1 MLKKIILTILIL
13 NIPIFAKKFYY
24 IKLGSFRHWSVL
36 EKSINRL
43 PPDMR
48 SHVVVVESNGW
59 LIPYAYYT
67 SKLYALK
74 RKIYSYKRYFPDAI
88 ISSSPQ
94 IVHKRVFRDY
104 RERLNRYRP
113 IPKVDR
119 TIRVRAI
126 KEYNSSPLPIYSPNT
141 TPKTFLQSPTNILN
155 GEQGYEKSE
164 SVLSKVR
171 DLYKKERKNNIKTF
185 DKKMLS
191 GRNFYLAYKSPNGN
205 NDLLI
210 KLSFGSFKVKY
221 QPIIGNMDMKEA
233 KYIIDNDRLYMFAD
247 TFSENGA
254 YSKIEML
261 TKDYMVVSSW
271 FGNKKINTLRY
282 YYSLDKAKE
291 YLGKDNSNKLVNALE
306 DRDFDKIEQ
315 AFIGVDGVY
324 IRSDDEDW

>member
-1 MLKKIILTILIL
+1 VLKVILIFL
-13 NIPIFAKKFYY
+13 IFNISIFAQKFYY

-48 SHVVVVESNGW
+48 SHVVVVEANGW

-74 RKIYSYKRYFPDAI
+74 RKIYRYKRYFPDAI
-88 ISSSPQ
+88 ISSSSQ
-94 IVHKRVFRDY
+94 ILNKRVFRDY
-104 RERLNRYRP
+104 RRKRVNRSSSYHTEP
-113 IPKVDR
+113 IPPPP
-119 TIRVRAI
+119 TIKR
-126 KEYNSSPLPIYSPNT
+126 EYPTYQYQRP
-141 TPKTFLQSPTNILN
+141 TP
-155 GEQGYEKSE
+155 QGYTQIRTAPSVVVDGYIPHPTQIRRELE
-164 SVLSKVR
+164 S
-171 DLYKKERKNNIKTF
+171 KNRATF

-191 GRNFYLAYKSPNGN
+191 GHNFYLTYKSPDGK

-210 KLSFGSFKVKY
+210 KLSFGTFDVKY
-221 QPIIGNMDMKEA
+221 QPIIGNMDMREA
-233 KYIIDNDRLYMFAD
+233 KYLVEDNKLYMFAD

-254 YSKIEML
+254 YSKIEKV

-271 FGNKKINTLRY
+271 YAGKKINTLRY
-282 YYSLDKAKE
+282 YYSLDKAKK
-291 YLGKDNSNKLVNALE
+291 YLGKDESNKLVNALE
-306 DRDFDKIEQ
+306 DRSFDKIEQ